1 MADNVLKVLLSGDS
15 KELDA
20 ALSRADK
27 KLKDFG
33 NTAKEI
39 GQTLSLSLTA
49 PLAIAGGA
57 AINLAKDFN
66 ESLNKVDVAF
76 KSSAY
81 EVQAFAKT
89 TLKSFGIAEGTALDM
104 AALFGDMATSM
115 GLSTKEAAALSTE
128 LVGLAGDL
136 SSFKNMNI
144 EEVTTALNGIF
155 TGETESLKRLGVV
168 MTETNLK
175 AFALANGFK
184 KKYEEMSQGEKV
196 MLRYQYV
203 MNSTANAHGDFE
215 RTGGGVANQMRM
227 LGEALKEVG
236 TQFGQVMLPFV
247 NKVVKALNGLIAEI
261 GNTSEAT
268 KTFIVVLGG
277 IAAAAGPVLFAI
289 GAISGNI
296 VSGFTI
302 ATNAVKAFYAVM
314 LANPFTAVIA
324 LVGSLSAAFIAY
336 TGILNKQKTATEEMA
351 AVNQTATESIAKE
364 KNALERLLGIAKN
377 ERVSKEER
385 LKAIKA
391 INSISPEYL
400 KNITLDSLHTDKAKK
415 AIDQYNSSLLKK
427 ATTQAALSRI
437 EQITG
442 ENLDLQTGKVNANLN
457 AQQLLNYALYK
468 ATGNTKY
475 LAKAGAEYTL
485 QLDKQ
490 ISKNKEL
497 IDQIAKTAGIDLNKV
512 TQEEKKTEQQS
523 IIDPK
528 VDKKALKEAERIQN
542 ERTKAGEQARDEYEK
557 ILADIARVNTNAAD
571 ETAMM
576 YLTQRDK
583 EYDTLNSAFAE
594 QLALRERF
602 GQSSIALQEKYR
614 LDKKALD
621 AKYDQEDLASMTEM
635 YDQEQTLLDA
645 NNANSLAKLQ
655 YFKDQ
660 IAENYA
666 LLKDASTQVF
676 SEIGNSII
684 QAFGPATNLFGKLA
698 QAIAGV
704 LVQMGAMALAE
715 KLFGAAAI
723 KSKQAQAEA
732 DAIKVG
738 TAAAVAS
745 GPAGLATLIPF
756 IAASVGAVKGAF
768 ATIPKFA
775 AGGIVSG
782 PTMGI
787 MGEYAGARS
796 NPEVIAPLNKLQGML
811 DTGGGGGAFSL
822 ETKVSGQD
830 LLLVLQRAEKQN
842 KRLG

>member
-1 MADNVLKVLLSGDS
+1 MADNILKVLLSGDS

-27 KLKDFG
+27 KLKEFG
-33 NTAKEI
+33 ENAKRI
-39 GQTLSLSLTA
+39 GQTLSLSLTT
-49 PLAIAGGA
+49 PLTIAGGA

-76 KSSAY
+76 KSSSY
-81 EVQAFAKT
+81 QVQAFAKT

-115 GLSTKEAAALSTE
+115 GLSTKEAASLSTQ

-184 KKYEEMSQGEKV
+184 RKYEEMSQGEKV

-203 MNSTANAHGDFE
+203 MDSTANAHGDFE

-227 LGEALKEVG
+227 LSESLKEVG
-236 TQFGQVMLPFV
+236 NQFGQVMLPEV
-247 NKVVKALNGLIAEI
+247 NKVIKAFNEFLADLGSTSESTKKFIVILAGLAAAIGPVLYAIGAVSENIISGFSTATTAVKALY
-261 GNTSEAT
+261 
-268 KTFIVVLGG
+268 
-277 IAAAAGPVLFAI
+277 AAI
-289 GAISGNI
+289 I
-296 VSGFTI
+296 
-302 ATNAVKAFYAVM
+302 
-314 LANPFTAVIA
+314 ANPFTAVIA
-324 LVGSLSAAFIAY
+324 LVGTLSAAFIAY
-336 TGILNKQKTATEEMA
+336 TGILNRQKTATEEMA
-351 AVNQTATESIAKE
+351 VVNQKATESIAKE
-364 KNALERLLGIAKN
+364 KNELERLLGIARN

-400 KNITLDSLHTDKAKK
+400 KNITLDTLNTDKAKK
-415 AIDQYNSSLLKK
+415 AIDQYNTSLLKK

-437 EQITG
+437 EQLTG

-468 ATGNTKY
+468 ATGNIKY
-475 LAKAGAEYTL
+475 LTKAGAEYSL

-512 TQEEKKTEQQS
+512 TQEEADKTQDQ
-523 IIDPK
+523 IAPPK
-528 VDKKALKEAERIQN
+528 DDKKAQKELERRQKEI
-542 ERTKAGEQARDEYEK
+542 TKAGEDARDEYEK
-557 ILADIARVNTNAAD
+557 ILANIAKVDQEAIDFRAAMFLSD
-571 ETAMM
+571 K
-576 YLTQRDK
+576 DK
-583 EYDTLNSAFAE
+583 EYDALNSSFAE
-594 QLALRERF
+594 QLELRKRF
-602 GQSSIALQEKYR
+602 GQSTLAVEEKYR

-621 AKYDQEDLASMTEM
+621 AKYNQEDLAQLSDM
-635 YDQEQTLLDA
+635 YEQDQTMLDA
-645 NNANSLAKLQ
+645 NNAQSLAKLQ

-666 LLKDASTQVF
+666 LLKDASAQVF
-676 SEIGNSII
+676 SDIGATII
-684 QAFGPATNLFGKLA
+684 QAFGPATSLFEKLA
-698 QAIAGV
+698 QSIAGV

-732 DAIKVG
+732 DAVKIG

-745 GPAGLATLIPF
+745 GPAGLATLVPF
-756 IAASVGAVKGAF
+756 IAASMGAVKGAF

-811 DTGGGGGAFSL
+811 DTGGGGGAFTL